1 MASIG
6 AGISII
12 DLNILFDNCEFSNNI
27 ASLVGAGIYYYS
39 IDSYL

>member
-6 AGISII
+6 AGISINS
-12 DLNILFDNCEFSNNI
+12 LNVIFDNCEFSNNI

-39 IDSYL
+39 INSYI